1 MLLATVVWICTP
13 RIYGEYSYPSATE
26 SRFCCALFFQS
37 CLRKSSI
44 PSGPHSKTKII
55 LGLTR
60 TYAKS
65 IIVTRQTRRGKKR
78 KNLRRR
84 FIIGVLQPPAQAT
97 GIEGGDRT
105 VFPCSTPETSFYG
118 LISCPLTLPLLIM
131 LLYMFR
137 LFPHGCFVL
146 YSTLSNYVHTFCVW
160 HSECSE
166 EVCQLLLLSGATFTV
181 QLVPLPQLTHYGA
194 LRSETRSHLHF
205 ESLGVLTTELQAT
218 SYSV

>member
-118 LISCPLTLPLLIM
+118 LISCPLTLPISHHVVTHVRPISSWLFCALFYSFKLCPYILLCHSD
-131 LLYMFR
+131 LLRGSM
-137 LFPHGCFVL
+137 
-146 YSTLSNYVHTFCVW
+146 SI
-160 HSECSE
+160 
-166 EVCQLLLLSGATFTV
+166 
-181 QLVPLPQLTHYGA
+181 VP
-194 LRSETRSHLHF
+194 SFWSHLHHTTRSIASAH
-205 ESLGVLTTELQAT
+205 SLWSPPQRNSQPPAF
-218 SYSV
+218 